1 MLFILGK
8 CLISQ
13 DLVCFLTVDTTY
25 SPTWVHLYLH
35 SFIQSLQ
42 NLAEDLVEEQR
53 A

>member
-8 CLISQ
+8 LLNLGSFDLFSNCGHY
-13 DLVCFLTVDTTY
+13 LVC
-25 SPTWVHLYLH
+25 SIG

-42 NLAEDLVEEQR
+42 NLAQDL